1 MWMMMNFNNYRYE
14 KFSFYIGW
22 ILFLVGLFILFGL
35 YSLYFGDVLYCD
47 PGSNSGGGPDV
58 LHNRGES
65 DQNESDQNESDGCYP
80 SESRV
85 LGVLFKYNNKLRR
98 RFYWVVCE
106 RDRRNYN
113 SYGDFKNDWDPNLKI
128 RNELKVKFNKWFS
141 GSSINSNTRENH
153 IMEDI
158 YRIRR
163 REARAEVRR
172 LNEMF
177 RR

>member
-1 MWMMMNFNNYRYE
+1 MWKIINFMNYRYE
-14 KFSFYIGW
+14 KFSSYIGLM
-22 ILFLVGLFILFGL
+22 LFLLGLLMLFAL
-35 YSLYFGDVLYCD
+35 YTLYFGDVLYCD
-47 PGSNSGGGPDV
+47 PGSNTGGVPDV

-65 DQNESDQNESDGCYP
+65 DQDESDGRYT
-80 SESRV
+80 SESRF

-128 RNELKVKFNKWFS
+128 RNELKVKFNKWFR
-141 GSSINSNTRENH
+141 GSSVNSNTRENH

-158 YRIRR
+158 SRIRR
-163 REARAEVRR
+163 RQARAEVRR
-172 LNEMF
+172 LNEMY